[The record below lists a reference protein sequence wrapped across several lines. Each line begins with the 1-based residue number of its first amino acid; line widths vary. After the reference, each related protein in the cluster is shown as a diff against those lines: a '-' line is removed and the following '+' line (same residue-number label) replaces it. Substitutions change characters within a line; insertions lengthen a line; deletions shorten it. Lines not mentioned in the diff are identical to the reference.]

1 MPESLPDNLPKSTRQ
16 IILKQRPE
24 GWVTPA
30 CFATHEVA
38 LVPLGSGDVLVRA
51 IYMSLDPYMRGRMD
65 DSKSYAAAFALGAP
79 LQARIIGEV
88 AASAN
93 AEFPIGTIVF
103 GLLDWAD
110 FTTVVGAVGLQRIDP
125 ALAPL
130 LDHLGV
136 LGMPGMTAWIG
147 LREIGQPRQ
156 GETLVV
162 SAASGAVGQI
172 AAQMGRIAG
181 CRVVG
186 TAGSAAKIAFLTDEL
201 KLDGAFN
208 YNASEDYLADLQ
220 RLCPDGI
227 DVYFDN
233 VGGAMLEAALD
244 HANPFAR
251 FVQCGSIS
259 QYNLVG
265 DERYGVRNLT
275 HLTRKRIRMQG
286 FIVSDHVDRR
296 DEFLREMAGWL
307 KSGEVVYR
315 IDVTDGLENAADAF
329 IGMLKGQNF
338 GKQVVRI
345 GDLPKGI

>member
-1 MPESLPDNLPKSTRQ
+1 MPANIPETTLQ
-16 IILKQRPE
+16 IILKRRPD
-24 GWVTPA
+24 GWVTPD
-30 CFATHEVA
+30 CFAMREAAIAALAGGDA
-38 LVPLGSGDVLVRA
+38 LVRS

-65 DSKSYAAAFALGAP
+65 DAGSYAASFELDRP

-88 AASAN
+88 VATENDAFAVG
-93 AEFPIGTIVF
+93 AVVF
-103 GLLDWAD
+103 GVLDWAD
-110 FTTVVGAVGLQRIDP
+110 HTLVAGGAGLRP
-125 ALAPL
+125 LKAGLAPL
-130 LDHLGV
+130 PYHLGA

-147 LREIGQPRQ
+147 LKEIGQPRQ

-186 TAGSAAKIAFLTDEL
+186 TAGSDAKVRFLLDEL

-208 YNASEDYLADLQ
+208 HATSTDFLTDLK
-220 RLCPDGI
+220 RYCPDGI

-233 VGGAMLEAALD
+233 VGGGMLEAALD

-265 DERYGVRNLT
+265 DARYGVKNLT

-286 FIVSDHVDRR
+286 LIVSDHADRR
-296 DEFLREMAGWL
+296 GEFETEMAAWL
-307 KSGEVVYR
+307 NSGEITYKVDIV
-315 IDVTDGLENAADAF
+315 DGLENAADAF
-329 IGMLKGQNF
+329 IGMLKGENF
-338 GKQVVRI
+338 GKLVVRI
-345 GDLPKGI
+345 GADPEGD

>member
-1 MPESLPDNLPKSTRQ
+1 MPMTIPNTTRQ
-16 IILKQRPE
+16 IILKARPD
-24 GWVTPA
+24 GWVKPN
-30 CFATHEVA
+30 CFAIREIELA
-38 LVPLGSGDVLVRA
+38 PLADGDVLVRA
-51 IYMSLDPYMRGRMD
+51 IHMSLDPYMRGRMD
-65 DSKSYAAAFALGAP
+65 DSKSYAAAFALGQP
-79 LQARIIGEV
+79 MQARIVGEV
-88 AASAN
+88 AASEN
-93 AEFPIGTIVF
+93 VDFPVGMVVF
-103 GLLDWAD
+103 GVLDWAD
-110 FTTVVGAVGLQRIDP
+110 FTRVQGGAGLKAVDTG
-125 ALAPL
+125 LAPL
-130 LDHLGV
+130 AYHLGV

-156 GETLVV
+156 GETLVI
-162 SAASGAVGQI
+162 SAASGAVGQV

-186 TAGSAAKIAFLTDEL
+186 TAGTDAKVAFLLDDL

-208 YNASEDYLADLQ
+208 HTASDNYLAELQ

-265 DERYGVRNLT
+265 DDRYGVRNLT

-286 FIVSDHVDRR
+286 FIVSDHAERQG
-296 DEFLREMAGWL
+296 EFQAEMAAWL
-307 KSGEVVYR
+307 KSGELAYR
-315 IDVTDGLENAADAF
+315 IDIVGGLENAVAAF

-338 GKQVVRI
+338 GKLVVQV
-345 GDLPKGI
+345 GPEPEGA

>member
-1 MPESLPDNLPKSTRQ
+1 MPAKTPTSIRQ
-16 IILKQRPE
+16 IVLARRPE
-24 GWVTPA
+24 GWVTTD
-30 CFATHEVA
+30 CFALREA
-38 LVPLGSGDVLVRA
+38 KLDPLRDGDVLVRA

-65 DSKSYAAAFALGAP
+65 DAKSYAASFELDCP

-88 AASAN
+88 SASAN
-93 AEFPIGTIVF
+93 AEFAAGLLVF
-103 GLLDWAD
+103 GVLDWGEY
-110 FTTVVGAVGLQRIDP
+110 TVVKGGAGLRP
-125 ALAPL
+125 VAAGLAPL
-130 LDHLGV
+130 PYHLGA

-147 LREIGQPRQ
+147 LREIGQPKK

-186 TAGSAAKIAFLTDEL
+186 TAGSDAKVGFLRDEL

-208 YNASEDYLADLQ
+208 HATSTDFLADLK

-265 DERYGVRNLT
+265 DQRYGVKNLT
-275 HLTRKRIRMQG
+275 HLTRKRIRMEG
-286 FIVSDHVDRR
+286 FIVSDHAARR
-296 DEFLREMAGWL
+296 PEFEAEMAPWL
-307 KSGEVVYR
+307 SAGEIKYKVDIVS
-315 IDVTDGLENAADAF
+315 GLESAPNAF
-329 IGMLKGQNF
+329 IGMLKGENF
-338 GKQVVRI
+338 GKLVVQI
-345 GDLPKGI
+345 GPEQQGA

>member
-1 MPESLPDNLPKSTRQ
+1 MPANTPTSTRQ
-16 IILKQRPE
+16 IVLASRPQ
-24 GWVTPA
+24 GWVTPD
-30 CFATHEVA
+30 CFTLREAK
-38 LVPLGSGDVLVRA
+38 LDPLREGDVLVRA

-65 DSKSYAAAFALGAP
+65 DAKSYAASFELDRP

-93 AEFPIGTIVF
+93 ADFAAGSLVF
-103 GLLDWAD
+103 GVLDWAEH
-110 FTTVVGAVGLQRIDP
+110 TVVKGGAGLR
-125 ALAPL
+125 AVAAGLAPL
-130 LDHLGV
+130 PYHLGA

-147 LREIGQPRQ
+147 LREIGHPKK

-181 CRVVG
+181 CRAVG
-186 TAGSAAKIAFLTDEL
+186 TAGSDAKVGFLLDEL

-208 YNASEDYLADLQ
+208 HAASTDFLADLK
-220 RLCPDGI
+220 RHCPDGI

-265 DERYGVRNLT
+265 DQRYGVKNLT
-275 HLTRKRIRMQG
+275 HLTRKRIRMEG
-286 FIVSDHVDRR
+286 FIVSDHAVRR
-296 DEFLREMAGWL
+296 PEFEAEMAPWL
-307 KSGEVVYR
+307 SAGDIKYKVDIVS
-315 IDVTDGLENAADAF
+315 GLENAPEAF
-329 IGMLKGQNF
+329 IGMLKGENF
-338 GKQVVRI
+338 GKLVVQI
-345 GDLPKGI
+345 GPEQQGA